1 MSVNLATGAATGSDA
16 EGEILTSI
24 EGLTGSKLADS
35 LIGNGVANILNGGTC
50 RYRSWYGLEDQ
61 LTATGRTGLKTPR
74 PIQLLELRETR
85 VGTCAKLSMGSAIQR
100 FQRELDTIQPWI
112 GHCTQLGR
120 ATSRFEVAPVFH
132 QVMRAARIIPVG

>member
-1 MSVNLATGAATGSDA
+1 MGLADQAVDNQKVIDSRRAAIRQERTLLSTAKRDLPRQAEVQVRATGAATGSDA

-100 FQRELDTIQPWI
+100 FQR
-112 GHCTQLGR
+112 
-120 ATSRFEVAPVFH
+120 
-132 QVMRAARIIPVG
+132 